1 MKTSLK
7 FLMALF
13 LMFAMTAVHAQVKF
27 GPKVGMNLSTMTLK
41 SSGISLDPKMLVGFH
56 AGVISEIGLTEN
68 LFLQPGVLFSS
79 KGSKY
84 ELTLLEQ
91 TFKFSMAPGVIEV
104 PVNVLY
110 SFGTGSVK
118 LNLFAGPYV
127 ALGITGKTKI
137 DGESQDISY
146 GSSDEDDMKP
156 FDFGLNFGA
165 GVNINGFLISA
176 QYGFGLANLAPDTS
190 GDSEMKNKVLAISMG
205 YLFGPK

>member
-156 FDFGLNFGA
+156 FDFGFNFGA

>member
-137 DGESQDISY
+137 DEESQDISY